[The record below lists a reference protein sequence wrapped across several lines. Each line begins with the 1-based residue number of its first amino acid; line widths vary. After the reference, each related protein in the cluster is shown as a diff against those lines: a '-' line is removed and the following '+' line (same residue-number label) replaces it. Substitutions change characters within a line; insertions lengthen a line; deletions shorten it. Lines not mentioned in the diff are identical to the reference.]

1 MRAVPLPLSS
11 RRRTRRPI
19 VAVLAVVG
27 ALAAA
32 TGPVGAQEAPV
43 PIPAP
48 EVPAVPGPGD
58 EDGDRIADVVEA
70 AAAAEP
76 AGTVEVIVRLEPG
89 TDPVAVATAAGDPDG
104 TPLDLIDA
112 VALEV
117 PADRLDA
124 VADIPGVDLVEED
137 AVVEAMSGDAST
149 AIGAPAA
156 RTQAGVTGDLAGG
169 ATVYGPGD
177 VVVAVLDTGID
188 SSHVDLDGGKVIGWF
203 DAVQGVPTPYDDHNC
218 SLRGTSGHGSHIAG
232 TIAGTGEANP
242 AMVGVAP
249 GAALV
254 GVKVLDFCGLG
265 QLSDVLEGLDWV
277 VANRGADKLGIEVV
291 NLSLGFSP
299 AAACG
304 APNTTLHDAV
314 AATVAAG
321 LVVVAAAGNSGPA
334 RCTMVSP
341 ATGGSAIVVGALS
354 VRPGGRALVGAAYS
368 SRGPTPDGRTGVD
381 VVAPGNVP
389 SVLGG
394 PAAGGSKTGY
404 TTKTGTSMAT
414 AVVSGVVALLLDGA
428 PGLSNAQVRELLR
441 TTATDWGDPGVD
453 QDHGAGLVNAW
464 AALGSVGAP
473 PALPAHGRLQVTV
486 PAGGSLVVPL
496 TATAAGAVGVSLLHD
511 YPMASSTANDLDLTV
526 RPVGGGSYGSS
537 ASSSRLETVGAT
549 VPAPGLFE
557 VVVTSSGS
565 GGTTAVID
573 VDGAV
578 AVPFA
583 PPPAPTVSARGGTD
597 RVTVS
602 WSPNGG
608 DPIAYTVSSDAG
620 PIATVGAGTRTFT
633 VAGIPE
639 GTVATYRV
647 RALNLAG
654 SSPEGTAS
662 AGVARSAPF
671 PTPEAFVA
679 QQYRDF
685 LLRDADPG
693 GLAHWSNLMRSG
705 VTGTSVIG
713 FFLSS
718 PEYEGRVASLARLYY
733 AYFLRP
739 PDPSGLQFWIEQRNG
754 GQPLEWVSGFF
765 SESPEFR
772 QRYGQVDDV
781 GFVQLVYANVLGR
794 SPDFAGLVY
803 WVDQLRTGRLD
814 RGRVMLAFS
823 ESAEFRLTSS
833 GEIDTT
839 LVWFGMLRDI
849 PSVADYGYWIPT
861 IESGTSRLALVAALL
876 EDGRYAARLGL

>member
-1 MRAVPLPLSS
+1 
-11 RRRTRRPI
+11 
-19 VAVLAVVG
+19 
-27 ALAAA
+27 
-32 TGPVGAQEAPV
+32 
-43 PIPAP
+43 
-48 EVPAVPGPGD
+48 
-58 EDGDRIADVVEA
+58 
-70 AAAAEP
+70 
-76 AGTVEVIVRLEPG
+76 
-89 TDPVAVATAAGDPDG
+89 
-104 TPLDLIDA
+104 
-112 VALEV
+112 
-117 PADRLDA
+117 
-124 VADIPGVDLVEED
+124 
-137 AVVEAMSGDAST
+137 
-149 AIGAPAA
+149 
-156 RTQAGVTGDLAGG
+156 
-169 ATVYGPGD
+169 
-177 VVVAVLDTGID
+177 
-188 SSHVDLDGGKVIGWF
+188 
-203 DAVQGVPTPYDDHNC
+203 
-218 SLRGTSGHGSHIAG
+218 
-232 TIAGTGEANP
+232 
-242 AMVGVAP
+242 MVGVAP

-254 GVKVLDFCGLG
+254 GVKVLDGCGLG
-265 QLSDVLEGLDWV
+265 TTETVVSGLQWV
-277 VANRGADKLGIEVV
+277 VTNRAALGIEVV

-299 AAACG
+299 ATACG
-304 APNTTLHDAV
+304 TPNTALQDAV

-334 RCTMVSP
+334 RCTLASP

-381 VVAPGNVP
+381 VLAPGNVP

-404 TTKTGTSMAT
+404 VTKTGTSMAT
-414 AVVSGVVALLLDGA
+414 AVVSGVVALLLDRA
-428 PGLSNAQVRELLR
+428 PGLSNAQVREFLR
-441 TTATDWGDPGVD
+441 ATATDWGDPGVD
-453 QDHGAGLVNAW
+453 PDHGAGLVNAW
-464 AALGSVGAP
+464 AALGSVGSP

-496 TATAAGAVGVSLLHD
+496 SATTAGAVGVSLLHD
-511 YPMASSTANDLDLTV
+511 YPMASSSVNDLEV

-549 VPAPGLFE
+549 IPAPGPFE
-557 VVVTSSGS
+557 VVVTSNGSSGS
-565 GGTTAVID
+565 TVVLD

-578 AVPFA
+578 AVPLA
-583 PPPAPTVSARGGTD
+583 PPPAPTVAARGGTD
-597 RVTVS
+597 RVTIS
-602 WSPNGG
+602 WTPNGG
-608 DPIAYTVSSDAG
+608 DPVAYTISSDAG
-620 PIATVGAGTRTFT
+620 PIATVGAGTRSFT
-633 VAGIPE
+633 VAGIPD

-647 RALNLAG
+647 RAHNLAG
-654 SSPEGTAS
+654 SSPDGTAT

-671 PTPEAFVA
+671 PSPEAFVA

-685 LLRDADPG
+685 LLREGDRG
-693 GLAHWSNLMRSG
+693 GLAYWSNLMRAG
-705 VTGTSVIG
+705 LTGTGVIG

-739 PDPSGLQFWIEQRNG
+739 PDPGGLQFWIDQRNG

-849 PSVADYGYWIPT
+849 PSVADYGFWIPT
-861 IESGTSRLALVAALL
+861 IEGGTSRLALVAALL